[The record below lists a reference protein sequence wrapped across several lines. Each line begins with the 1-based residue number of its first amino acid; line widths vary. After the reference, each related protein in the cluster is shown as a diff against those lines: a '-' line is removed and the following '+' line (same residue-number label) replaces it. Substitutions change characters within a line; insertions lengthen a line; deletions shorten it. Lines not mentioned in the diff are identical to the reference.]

1 MRVGALTEFRKSM
14 SYAMRGVFLRAASLS
29 KFLSNHHED
38 VMGYIYISN
47 QEGKDWGIQ
56 PTIGEIWDI

>member
-1 MRVGALTEFRKSM
+1 M